1 MRKCIVSFTLVETI
15 VLTAEALEGITVQVI
30 ILAGGFG
37 TRLSE
42 ETDLIPKP
50 MVRIGNIPIL
60 EHIMNFYSGFGH
72 KDFVV
77 ALGYKADVIIQHFE
91 TAKNLE
97 FNVKLVDTG
106 LDTSTG
112 GRIKKLMDVLDDEFM
127 LTYGDGLSNVN
138 IDDLMEHH
146 RRFGK
151 IATVTAVRPP
161 ARFGTIEISN
171 GVVTKFAEK
180 DPQDAGWINGGFFC
194 LNKKVCDFISDSETS
209 FESEPLTNLV
219 KIQELTAFEH
229 NGFWQPM
236 DTLRDKRTLES
247 IWDKGD
253 APWLMK

>member
-1 MRKCIVSFTLVETI
+1 M
-15 VLTAEALEGITVQVI
+15 QVV

-37 TRLSE
+37 TRISE

-60 EHIMNFYSGFGH
+60 QHIMNFYSRFGH

-77 ALGYKADVIIQHFE
+77 ALGYKAEVIVEYFE
-91 TAKNLE
+91 TNKNSELSI
-97 FNVKLVDTG
+97 KLINTG
-106 LDTSTG
+106 LETSTG
-112 GRIKKLMDVLDDEFM
+112 GRIKLLENQLDEEFM

-138 IDDLMEHH
+138 IDDLLNHH
-146 RRFGK
+146 KRFGR

-161 ARFGTIEISN
+161 ARFGTIETSN

-194 LNKKVCDFISDSETS
+194 LNRKVCEFISDSTTS
-209 FESEPLTNLV
+209 FESEPLNHLV
-219 KIQELTAFEH
+219 RIQELAAYEH
-229 NGFWQPM
+229 HGWWQPM
-236 DTLRDKRTLES
+236 DTLRDKRTLEA
-247 IWDKGD
+247 IWETGD

>member
-1 MRKCIVSFTLVETI
+1 M
-15 VLTAEALEGITVQVI
+15 QVV
-30 ILAGGFG
+30 ILAGGLG

-60 EHIMNFYSGFGH
+60 LHIMNFYSSFGH

-77 ALGYKADVIIQHFE
+77 ALGYKSEVIIEYFE
-91 TAKNLE
+91 SNKNSE
-97 FNVKLVDTG
+97 VNITLVETG

-112 GRIKKLMDVLDDEFM
+112 GRIKLLEDQLDEEFM

-138 IDDLMEHH
+138 IDDLLKHH
-146 RRFGK
+146 KRFGK

-161 ARFGTIEISN
+161 SRFGTIETSN
-171 GVVTKFAEK
+171 GLVTKFAEK

-194 LNKKVCDFISDSETS
+194 LNKKVCEFILDSTTS
-209 FESEPLTNLV
+209 FESEPLNRLV
-219 KIQELTAFEH
+219 QIQQLSAYEH
-229 NGFWQPM
+229 HGWWQPM
-236 DTLRDKRTLES
+236 DTLRDKRALEAV
-247 IWDKGD
+247 WVKGD

>member
-1 MRKCIVSFTLVETI
+1 M
-15 VLTAEALEGITVQVI
+15 QVV
-30 ILAGGFG
+30 ILAGGYG

-60 EHIMNFYSGFGH
+60 QHIMNFYSGFGH

-77 ALGYKADVIIQHFE
+77 ALGYKAEVIIDYFGTTQ
-91 TAKNLE
+91 NLGL
-97 FNVKLVDTG
+97 NIKLVDTG

-112 GRIKKLMDVLDDEFM
+112 GRIKKLEDQLDEEFM

-138 IDDLMEHH
+138 INDLIDHH
-146 RRFGK
+146 QRFGK

-194 LNKKVCDFISDSETS
+194 LNKKVCNFISDSTTS
-209 FESEPLTNLV
+209 FESEPLNHLV
-219 KIQELTAFEH
+219 EIHELSAFEH
-229 NGFWQPM
+229 HGWWQPM

-247 IWDKGD
+247 LWDKGES
-253 APWLMK
+253 PWLMKS

>member
-1 MRKCIVSFTLVETI
+1 MV
-15 VLTAEALEGITVQVI
+15 ALEGISVQVV

-50 MVRIGNIPIL
+50 MVRIGEIPIL
-60 EHIMNFYSGFGH
+60 HHIINFYSGFGH
-72 KDFVV
+72 KDFVI
-77 ALGYKADVIIQHFE
+77 ALGYKADVIIDYFE
-91 TAKNLE
+91 VNKNSEL
-97 FNVKLVDTG
+97 KITLVDTG
-106 LDTSTG
+106 LETSTG
-112 GRIKKLMDVLDDEFM
+112 GRIKKLKDILDDEFM

-138 IDDLMEHH
+138 INELLDHH

-171 GVVTKFAEK
+171 GIVTKFAEK

-194 LNKKVCDFISDSETS
+194 LNKKVCDYISDFTTS
-209 FESEPLTNLV
+209 FESEPLNDLV
-219 KIQELTAFEH
+219 EIQELTAYEH
-229 NGFWQPM
+229 QGWWQPM
-236 DTLRDKRTLES
+236 DTLRDKRTLQS

-253 APWLMK
+253 APWLKKQ

>member
-1 MRKCIVSFTLVETI
+1 M
-15 VLTAEALEGITVQVI
+15 QVV

-77 ALGYKADVIIQHFE
+77 ALGYKADVIIEHFE
-91 TAKNLE
+91 TNTNTEL
-97 FNVKLVDTG
+97 NIQLIDTG

-112 GRIKKLMDVLDDEFM
+112 GRIKKLVDVLNDEFM

-138 IDDLMEHH
+138 IDNLLDHH
-146 RRFGK
+146 HRFGK

-161 ARFGTIEISN
+161 ARFGKIEISN
-171 GVVTKFAEK
+171 GMVTNFAEK

-194 LNKKVCDFISDSETS
+194 LNKKVCDFISDFTTS
-209 FESEPLTNLV
+209 FESEPLSQLV
-219 KIQELTAFEH
+219 EIQELSAYEH
-229 NGFWQPM
+229 HGWWQPM

-247 IWDKGD
+247 IWSEGD

>member
-1 MRKCIVSFTLVETI
+1 M
-15 VLTAEALEGITVQVI
+15 QVV

-77 ALGYKADVIIQHFE
+77 ALGYKADVIIEHFE
-91 TAKNLE
+91 TNTNTEL
-97 FNVKLVDTG
+97 NIQLIDTG

-112 GRIKKLMDVLDDEFM
+112 GRIKKLVDVLNDEFM

-138 IDDLMEHH
+138 IDNLLDHH
-146 RRFGK
+146 QRFGK

-161 ARFGTIEISN
+161 ARFGKIEISN
-171 GVVTKFAEK
+171 GMVTNFAEK

-194 LNKKVCDFISDSETS
+194 LNKKVCDFISDFTTS
-209 FESEPLTNLV
+209 FESEPLSQLV
-219 KIQELTAFEH
+219 EIQELSAYEH
-229 NGFWQPM
+229 HGWWQPM

-247 IWDKGD
+247 IWSEGD

>member
-1 MRKCIVSFTLVETI
+1 M
-15 VLTAEALEGITVQVI
+15 QVV

-37 TRLSE
+37 TRISE

-60 EHIMNFYSGFGH
+60 RHIMNFYSSFGH

-77 ALGYKADVIIQHFE
+77 ALGYKAEVIVEYFE
-91 TAKNLE
+91 TNKNSEL
-97 FNVKLVDTG
+97 NIKLVDTG

-112 GRIKKLMDVLDDEFM
+112 GRIKLLENQLDEEFM

-138 IDDLMEHH
+138 IDDLLNHH
-146 RRFGK
+146 KRFGK

-161 ARFGTIEISN
+161 ARFGTIETSN

-194 LNKKVCDFISDSETS
+194 LNRKVCEYISDSTTS
-209 FESEPLTNLV
+209 FESEPLNHLV
-219 KIQELTAFEH
+219 QIQELAAYEH

-236 DTLRDKRTLES
+236 DTLRDKRTLEAV
-247 IWDKGD
+247 WEKGD